1 MKITKRQ
8 LRRIIKEEK
17 QKILAE
23 SVTDMIHYEQMFE
36 EITEQIASKFYND
49 MIRMAKDEPG
59 MISTSIQEWEQQV
72 VYAQQELDNKIPR
85 ALAEAIATIED
96 ALHDGEYYTGDSGGP
111 R

>member
-36 EITEQIASKFYND
+36 DVSAQIATKFTND
-49 MIRMAKDEPG
+49 MIEMAQDEPG
-59 MISTSIQEWEQQV
+59 MISTSMEEWEEQV
-72 VYAQQELDNKIPR
+72 QDAAFDLGNKIPR

-96 ALHDGEYYTGDSGGP
+96 ALHNGEYYTGA